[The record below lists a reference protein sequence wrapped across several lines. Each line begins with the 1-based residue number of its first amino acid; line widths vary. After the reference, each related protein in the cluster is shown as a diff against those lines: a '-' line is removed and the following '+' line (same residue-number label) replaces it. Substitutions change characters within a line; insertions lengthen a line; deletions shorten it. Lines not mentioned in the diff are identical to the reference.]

1 MVYSNWR
8 KRSIDGTMTGI
19 VRLETST
26 ATGID
31 FARQLAD
38 LSSAVLPEFATEW
51 GRDPRAPQNLY
62 PVAQLERELHH
73 RLGDKALIK
82 RAMSPRYGAIM
93 TDQNRRAVGMVL
105 GTESST
111 PLEWWVASIQMRIC
125 NSTMSSRCVPSFP
138 GTSMFR
144 FLAW

>member
-1 MVYSNWR
+1 MLESAQ

-38 LSSAVLPEFATEW
+38 LSSAVLPGFATEW

-73 RLGDKALIK
+73 RLGDKVLIK
-82 RAMSPRYGAIM
+82 RAI
-93 TDQNRRAVGMVL
+93 
-105 GTESST
+105 ESALWSD
-111 PLEWWVASIQMRIC
+111 
-125 NSTMSSRCVPSFP
+125 ND
-138 GTSMFR
+138 
-144 FLAW
+144 